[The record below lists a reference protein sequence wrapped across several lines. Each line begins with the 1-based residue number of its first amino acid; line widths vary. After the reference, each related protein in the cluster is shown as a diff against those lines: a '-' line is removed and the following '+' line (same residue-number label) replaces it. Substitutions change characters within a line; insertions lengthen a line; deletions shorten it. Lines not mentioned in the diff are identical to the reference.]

1 MDKCPI
7 CNYRIDM
14 CQCRYGGSCH
24 PDRSKRRAVV
34 LDHLYMFSQEQIAH
48 IANIERQCQVSYPD
62 KEREAIRKEL
72 SDEYTPQFDMTKI
85 ANEEYITKSEAIEA
99 ACNAVE
105 LFPSEYHEIEN
116 AINRIAADEDTGLEP
131 EKIVLLKN
139 IVDDAFSDKP
149 GFTEHIR
156 ELLRAEKDGRL
167 VVLPCKVGDTIY
179 RRGDPIKKIYEWQ
192 IAYVE
197 VYEDETVF
205 VDDSD
210 NTFVEADIGK
220 TVFLTR
226 EAADKALED

>member
-48 IANIERQCQVSYPD
+48 IANIQRQCQVSYPD
-62 KEREAIRKEL
+62 KEREVIRKEL

-116 AINRIAADEDTGLEP
+116 AINRIPAADVM
-131 EKIVLLKN
+131 KV
-139 IVDDAFSDKP
+139 VRC
-149 GFTEHIR
+149 R
-156 ELLRAEKDGRL
+156 E
-167 VVLPCKVGDTIY
+167 CKY
-179 RRGDPIKKIYEWQ
+179 SH
-192 IAYVE
+192 
-197 VYEDETVF
+197 EDEIFGNRWCESHSGCRKVKDEGF
-205 VDDSD
+205 CDLG
-210 NTFVEADIGK
+210 ERKEGAD
-220 TVFLTR
+220 
-226 EAADKALED
+226 